1 MTSLRVLAVASE
13 IYPIIKTGGLADVV
27 GALPIALRAY
37 GIETRTLVPGYP
49 DVIKALPTAEVL
61 LDWPNF
67 YGGPIRLLGG
77 SHEDIDLIV
86 LDAPQLFAR
95 PGNPY
100 VAPDGKDW
108 PDNGVRFAALSRMAA
123 EIGQGAIRS
132 FVPDIVH
139 AHDWQAGLAPA
150 YLHYADGPRPCTVM
164 TVHNMAYQGKYP
176 HEMLDAFGLP
186 PESFTIHGVE
196 YYGTIS
202 FLKAGLQ
209 FADRITTVSPTYAV
223 EIQGDE
229 GGMGLGGLLRE
240 RSKDL
245 SGILNGID
253 TTVWNPETDPHI
265 AARFSAKELESRA
278 ANKAALQRRLGLD
291 LAPDALLLGVI
302 SRLSWQ
308 KGLDLLLDNV
318 ATIVS
323 EGMQL
328 ALLGSGDSD
337 LQDRYQEV
345 SKANVGRIAVHIG
358 YDEALA
364 HLIQAGADA
373 LVVPS
378 RFEPCGLT
386 QLCALRYGSVPIV
399 SRVGGLAD
407 TVNDVEEDGIAGGA
421 TTGFVFGPGTDE
433 TLAGALR
440 RARKS
445 FHDKQVWRKLQLNGM
460 STDVSWRNRACQYAA
475 LYHDAIAMRGS
486 QAHLP
491 THDKVDAES
500 GIVTPVQV
508 GARPA

>member
-13 IYPIIKTGGLADVV
+13 IYPIIKTGGLADVA

-49 DVIKALPTAEVL
+49 DVIKVLPAAKVL

-77 SHEDIDLIV
+77 SHQNLDLLV
-86 LDAPQLFAR
+86 LDAPHLFAR

-100 VAPDGKDW
+100 VTPDGKDW

-123 EIGQGAIRS
+123 AIGQGAIPS
-132 FVPDIVH
+132 FVPDVVH
-139 AHDWQAGLAPA
+139 AHDWQAGPAAA
-150 YLHYADGPRPCTVM
+150 YLHYADGRRPGTVM
-164 TVHNMAYQGKYP
+164 TVHNLAYQGKFP
-176 HEMLDAFGLP
+176 HEMLDTFGLP
-186 PESFTIHGVE
+186 PQSFTIHGVE

-209 FADRITTVSPTYAV
+209 FADRITTVSPTYAI

-240 RSKDL
+240 RSRVL

-253 TTVWNPETDPHI
+253 MSVWNPETDSHL
-265 AARFSAKELESRA
+265 AARFSAKELGSRA
-278 ANKAALQRRLGLD
+278 ANKAALQRRLGL
-291 LAPDALLLGVI
+291 APSPDALLLGVI

-308 KGLDLLLDNV
+308 KGLDLLLENV
-318 ATIVS
+318 PTILT

-328 ALLGSGDSD
+328 ALLGSGDQD
-337 LQDRYQEV
+337 LQDRYQAV
-345 SKANVGRIAVHIG
+345 SGANIGRIAVVIG

-386 QLCALRYGSVPIV
+386 QLCALRYGAVPIV

-407 TVNDVEEDGIAGGA
+407 TVMDVEDADIAGGT
-421 TTGFVFGPGTDE
+421 TTGFKFGPVTVE
-433 TLAGALR
+433 NLAGALC
-440 RARKS
+440 RASNS
-445 FHDKQVWRKLQLNGM
+445 FHDRPAWRRLQHNGM
-460 STDVSWRNRACQYAA
+460 STDVSWRNRASQYAA
-475 LYHDAIAMRGS
+475 LYQEVVEARRN
-486 QAHLP
+486 Q
-491 THDKVDAES
+491 VD
-500 GIVTPVQV
+500 
-508 GARPA
+508 

>member
-1 MTSLRVLAVASE
+1 
-13 IYPIIKTGGLADVV
+13 
-27 GALPIALRAY
+27 
-37 GIETRTLVPGYP
+37 
-49 DVIKALPTAEVL
+49 
-61 LDWPNF
+61 
-67 YGGPIRLLGG
+67 
-77 SHEDIDLIV
+77 
-86 LDAPQLFAR
+86 
-95 PGNPY
+95 
-100 VAPDGKDW
+100 
-108 PDNGVRFAALSRMAA
+108 
-123 EIGQGAIRS
+123 
-132 FVPDIVH
+132 
-139 AHDWQAGLAPA
+139 
-150 YLHYADGPRPCTVM
+150 M

-196 YYGTIS
+196 YYGMIS

-318 ATIVS
+318 ATILN

-337 LQDRYQEV
+337 LRDRYQAV
-345 SKANVGRIAVHIG
+345 SKANVGRIAVLIG

-386 QLCALRYGSVPIV
+386 QLCALRYGAVPIV

-407 TVNDVEEDGIAGGA
+407 TVIDVEDADIAGGA
-421 TTGFVFGPGTDE
+421 PTGFKFGPVTVE

-440 RARKS
+440 RAGNS
-445 FHDKQVWRKLQLNGM
+445 FHHKQVWRRLQLNGM
-460 STDVSWRNRACQYAA
+460 STDVSWRNRASLYVA
-475 LYHDAIAMRGS
+475 LYREVVAARRN
-486 QAHLP
+486 Q
-491 THDKVDAES
+491 TH
-500 GIVTPVQV
+500 
-508 GARPA
+508 

>member
-13 IYPIIKTGGLADVV
+13 IYPLVKTGGLADVV

-49 DVIKALPTAEVL
+49 DVIKALATADVL
-61 LDWPNF
+61 LDWPHF
-67 YGGPIRLLGG
+67 YGGPVRLLGG
-77 SHEDIDLIV
+77 SHAGLDLLV
-86 LDAPQLFAR
+86 LDAPHFFAR

-100 VAPDGKDW
+100 VTPDGKDW
-108 PDNGVRFAALSRMAA
+108 PDNGMRFAALSRMAA
-123 EIGQGAIRS
+123 EIGRGVIRS

-164 TVHNMAYQGKYP
+164 TVHNMAYQGKYS

-186 PESFTIHGVE
+186 PQSFTIHGVE
-196 YYGTIS
+196 YYETIS

-223 EIQGDE
+223 EIRGDM

-240 RSKDL
+240 RSTVL

-253 TTVWNPETDPHI
+253 TSVWNPETDPHI
-265 AARFSAKELESRA
+265 AARFSPTDLESRA
-278 ANKAALQRRLGLD
+278 ANKAALQQRLGLD
-291 LAPDALLLGVI
+291 PAPDTLVLGVI

-318 ATIVS
+318 ATIV
-323 EGMQL
+323 GADMQL
-328 ALLGSGDSD
+328 ALLGSGDLD
-337 LQDRYQEV
+337 LQDRYQAA
-345 SKANVGRIAVHIG
+345 SKANLGRVAVHIG

-364 HLIQAGADA
+364 HLIQAGSDA

-407 TVNDVEEDGIAGGA
+407 TVNDPDEDRKAGSAA
-421 TTGFVFGPGTDE
+421 TGLVFGPGRDE
-433 TLAGALR
+433 NLAGALL
-440 RARKS
+440 RARES
-445 FHDKQVWRKLQLNGM
+445 FQDKQVWRKLQLNGM
-460 STDVSWRNRACQYAA
+460 STDVSWSNRASHYAA
-475 LYHDAIAMRGS
+475 LYQEVVAARRNE
-486 QAHLP
+486 
-491 THDKVDAES
+491 TH
-500 GIVTPVQV
+500 
-508 GARPA
+508 

>member
-61 LDWPNF
+61 LDWPHL
-67 YGGPIRLLGG
+67 YGGPVRLLSG
-77 SHEDIDLIV
+77 SNAGLDLLV
-86 LDAPQLFAR
+86 LDAPHLFAR

-150 YLHYADGPRPCTVM
+150 YLHYANGPRPCTVM
-164 TVHNMAYQGKYP
+164 TVHNMAYQGKFP
-176 HEMLDAFGLP
+176 HEMLDTFSLP

-196 YYGTIS
+196 YYGMIS

-240 RSKDL
+240 RSKVL

-253 TTVWNPETDPHI
+253 TSVWNPETDPHI

-291 LAPDALLLGVI
+291 LSPDALLLGVI

-308 KGLDLLLDNV
+308 KGLDLLLENV
-318 ATIVS
+318 PTIVN
-323 EGMQL
+323 EGMQF

-337 LQDRYQEV
+337 LQDRYQAV
-345 SKANVGRIAVHIG
+345 SKANVGRIAVLIG
-358 YDEALA
+358 YDETLA

-386 QLCALRYGSVPIV
+386 QLCALRYGAVPIV

-407 TVNDVEEDGIAGGA
+407 TVVDIEEADIAGGA
-421 TTGFVFGPGTDE
+421 MTGFKFGPGTDE
-433 TLAGALR
+433 TLAGALH
-440 RARKS
+440 RASNS

-460 STDVSWRNRACQYAA
+460 STDVSWRNRASQYAA
-475 LYHDAIAMRGS
+475 LYHDAVAIR
-486 QAHLP
+486 
-491 THDKVDAES
+491 
-500 GIVTPVQV
+500 
-508 GARPA
+508 RN

>member
-13 IYPIIKTGGLADVV
+13 IYPIIKTGGLADIA

-49 DVIKALPTAEVL
+49 DVIKALPATEVL
-61 LDWPNF
+61 LDWSHF

-77 SHEDIDLIV
+77 SHQNLDLFV
-86 LDAPQLFAR
+86 LDAPHLFAR

-100 VAPDGKDW
+100 VTPDGLDW

-123 EIGQGAIRS
+123 EIGQGAIPS

-150 YLHYADGPRPCTVM
+150 YLHYASGTRPGTVM
-164 TVHNMAYQGKYP
+164 TVHNLAYQGKFP
-176 HEMLDAFGLP
+176 HEMLDTFGLP
-186 PESFTIHGVE
+186 PQAFTIHGVE

-202 FLKAGLQ
+202 LMKAGLQ
-209 FADRITTVSPTYAV
+209 FADRITTVSPTYAI

-240 RSKDL
+240 RSQIL

-253 TTVWNPETDPHI
+253 TSVWNPETDPHI
-265 AARFSAKELESRA
+265 AARFSAKELESRV

-291 LAPDALLLGVI
+291 PSPDALLLGVI

-308 KGLDLLLDNV
+308 KGLDLLLENV
-318 ATIVS
+318 PTILN

-328 ALLGSGDSD
+328 ALLGNGDQD
-337 LQDRYQEV
+337 LQDRYQAV
-345 SKANVGRIAVHIG
+345 AKANMGQIAVVIG

-386 QLCALRYGSVPIV
+386 QLCALRYGAVPIV

-407 TVNDVEEDGIAGGA
+407 TVMDVEDADIAGGA
-421 TTGFVFGPGTDE
+421 TTGFKFGPVTAE
-433 TLAGALR
+433 NLTGALR
-440 RARKS
+440 KAGNS
-445 FHDKQVWRKLQLNGM
+445 FLDKHAWRGLQHDGM
-460 STDVSWRNRACQYAA
+460 STDVSWRNRASQYATLYQEVVEARRNQA
-475 LYHDAIAMRGS
+475 L
-486 QAHLP
+486 
-491 THDKVDAES
+491 
-500 GIVTPVQV
+500 
-508 GARPA
+508 

>member
-1 MTSLRVLAVASE
+1 MTLLRVLAVASE
-13 IYPIIKTGGLADVV
+13 IYPIIKTGGLADVA

-37 GIETRTLVPGYP
+37 GIEMRTLVPGYP
-49 DVIKALPTAEVL
+49 DVIKALPAAEVL
-61 LDWPNF
+61 LDWPHF
-67 YGGPIRLLGG
+67 YGGPIRLLSG
-77 SHEDIDLIV
+77 SHQNLDLFV
-86 LDAPQLFAR
+86 LDAPHLFAR

-100 VAPDGKDW
+100 VMPDGLDW

-123 EIGQGAIRS
+123 EIGQGAIPS

-150 YLHYADGPRPCTVM
+150 YLNYASGTPPATVM
-164 TVHNMAYQGKYP
+164 TVHNMAYQGKFP
-176 HEMLDAFGLP
+176 HEMLETFGLP
-186 PESFTIHGVE
+186 PQSFTIHGVE

-209 FADRITTVSPTYAV
+209 FADRITTVSPTYAI

-240 RSKDL
+240 RSQIL

-253 TTVWNPETDPHI
+253 ISVWNPETDPHI
-265 AARFSAKELESRA
+265 AARFSAKELESRVV
-278 ANKAALQRRLGLD
+278 NKAALQRRLGLD
-291 LAPDALLLGVI
+291 PSPDALLLGVI

-308 KGLDLLLDNV
+308 KGLDLLLENV
-318 ATIVS
+318 PTILN

-328 ALLGSGDSD
+328 ALLGNGDQD
-337 LQDRYQEV
+337 LQDRYQAV
-345 SKANVGRIAVHIG
+345 AKANMGQIAVVIG

-386 QLCALRYGSVPIV
+386 QLCALRYGAVPVV

-407 TVNDVEEDGIAGGA
+407 TVTDVEDADIAGGA
-421 TTGFVFGPGTDE
+421 TTGFKLGPVTVE
-433 TLAGALR
+433 NLAGALR
-440 RARKS
+440 RASNS
-445 FHDKQVWRKLQLNGM
+445 FHDKHAWRGLQHDGM
-460 STDVSWRNRACQYAA
+460 STDVSWRNRASQYATLYQEVVEARRNQA
-475 LYHDAIAMRGS
+475 L
-486 QAHLP
+486 
-491 THDKVDAES
+491 
-500 GIVTPVQV
+500 
-508 GARPA
+508 

>member
-1 MTSLRVLAVASE
+1 MTSLRVLAVTSE

-49 DVIKALPTAEVL
+49 DVIKALPAAEVL
-61 LDWPNF
+61 FHWPHF
-67 YGGPIRLLGG
+67 YGGAIRLLGG
-77 SHEDIDLIV
+77 SHEDLDLLV
-86 LDAPQLFAR
+86 LDAPHLFAR

-100 VAPDGKDW
+100 VTPDGKDW

-123 EIGQGAIRS
+123 EIGRGAIPS

-150 YLHYADGPRPCTVM
+150 FLHYANGSRPGTVM
-164 TVHNMAYQGKYP
+164 TVHNLAYQGKFP
-176 HEMLDAFGLP
+176 HEILDTFGLP

-196 YYGTIS
+196 YYGMIS

-240 RSKDL
+240 RSQVL

-253 TTVWNPETDPHI
+253 TSVWNPETDPHV

-291 LAPDALLLGVI
+291 PSPDALLLGVI

-308 KGLDLLLDNV
+308 KGLDLLLEN
-318 ATIVS
+318 APTILS

-328 ALLGSGDSD
+328 ALLGSGDPD
-337 LQDRYQEV
+337 LQDRYQAV
-345 SKANVGRIAVHIG
+345 AKANAGRIAVLIG
-358 YDEALA
+358 YNEALA

-386 QLCALRYGSVPIV
+386 QLCALRYGAVPIV

-407 TVNDVEEDGIAGGA
+407 TVIDAEEADIAGGA
-421 TTGFVFGPGTDE
+421 TTGFKFGPVTVE
-433 TLAGALR
+433 NLAGALR
-440 RARKS
+440 RANIA
-445 FHDKQVWRKLQLNGM
+445 FHDKQAWRRLQDNGM
-460 STDVSWRNRACQYAA
+460 STDVSWRNRASQYAA
-475 LYHDAIAMRGS
+475 LYHEVVAVRRN

-491 THDKVDAES
+491 TQDKVNLQS
-500 GIVTPVQV
+500 WG
-508 GARPA
+508 

>member
-37 GIETRTLVPGYP
+37 GVETRTLVPGYP
-49 DVIKALPTAEVL
+49 DIIKALPTPKVL
-61 LDWPNF
+61 LDWPHF
-67 YGGPIRLLGG
+67 YGGPIRLLDG
-77 SHEDIDLIV
+77 SHEDLDLLV
-86 LDAPQLFAR
+86 LDAPHLFAR

-123 EIGQGAIRS
+123 EIGRAAIPL

-150 YLHYADGPRPCTVM
+150 YLHYANGPRPCTVM
-164 TVHNMAYQGKYP
+164 TVHNMAYQGKFP
-176 HEMLDAFGLP
+176 HEMLDPFGLP
-186 PESFTIHGVE
+186 PESFTIYGVE
-196 YYGTIS
+196 YYGMIS

-223 EIQGDE
+223 EIQRDE

-240 RSKDL
+240 RSKVL

-253 TTVWNPETDPHI
+253 ISVWNPETDPHI
-265 AARFSAKELESRA
+265 AARFTANELKSRA
-278 ANKAALQRRLGLD
+278 ANKAALQQRLGLD
-291 LAPDALLLGVI
+291 LSPDALLLGVI

-323 EGMQL
+323 ERMQL

-337 LQDRYQEV
+337 LQDRYQAV

-386 QLCALRYGSVPIV
+386 
-399 SRVGGLAD
+399 
-407 TVNDVEEDGIAGGA
+407 
-421 TTGFVFGPGTDE
+421 
-433 TLAGALR
+433 
-440 RARKS
+440 
-445 FHDKQVWRKLQLNGM
+445 
-460 STDVSWRNRACQYAA
+460 
-475 LYHDAIAMRGS
+475 
-486 QAHLP
+486 
-491 THDKVDAES
+491 
-500 GIVTPVQV
+500 
-508 GARPA
+508 